1 MLQEWKNKYYRKLKE
16 LNKKYNHKKINK
28 YKIKNKEINLTQKS
42 IIYQN

>member
-16 LNKKYNHKKINK
+16 LNKKYNHTNINK
-28 YKIKNKEINLTQKS
+28 IKLKNKEINLILKL